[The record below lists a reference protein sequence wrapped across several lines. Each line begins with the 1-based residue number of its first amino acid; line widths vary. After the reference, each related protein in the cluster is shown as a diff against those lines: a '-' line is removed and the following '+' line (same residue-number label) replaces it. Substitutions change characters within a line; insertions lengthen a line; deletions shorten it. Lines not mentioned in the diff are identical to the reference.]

1 MSHGKRLNSQQTAVQ
16 VISQRSFRAGRTSNR
31 LIAAAAIIV
40 VILITAT
47 CSVFFNLQSFSALQ
61 NLKGYGTTT
70 DVIFSNPSAGQLDQL
85 EKSDLVRKPLYVSY
99 KLGRLIGN
107 PGQSALSIDL
117 YAVDQWDTWSSPL
130 VDDFQGHYPAEANE
144 VMMSTWLL
152 KRFGIEPVIGT
163 EITLSV
169 GWDDCDAVQEETFY
183 LSGFYTDT
191 SYINTAAKQQVFLSA
206 TALSQHDM
214 PATIAGFSFSSGSVQ
229 KNLNKITEQ
238 LGQTEQQSVTALS
251 GRQMSLRDIA
261 LVLVVILFFMLDG
274 FLIIYNINSISVT
287 RDVQFY
293 GLLKT
298 LGISPRQLKR
308 VIYYRMGRVLLLALP
323 VGLLLGCVMTQWIVP
338 LLLGDLLEGFTQA
351 DFHWTI
357 PVVSALFSC
366 GMIFVSFSMT
376 ARKVLSISPMAALR
390 YTGEGIKRKTSR
402 STDHA
407 ALPWMGLKNAF
418 RHPVKAFFVIGTF
431 FLSSVTFLLCMTV
444 LNGLSVDEYVNF
456 NTAHDIA
463 LYNHMSRASFSPQEE
478 QSFTSEI
485 MTQLRQM
492 EGVETFGITKV
503 VPIYEQYSEE
513 VYGDWYQIKSD
524 FEKSSGMEPTDPQ
537 VWIDSP
543 SAAFWSLLVGVD
555 SDVIDAYNQLAET
568 PIDIDAFERG
578 EFLLTTDM
586 NGSGLHQGDMMTFF
600 VMDTDQ
606 EFQLPIGGQIPLERD
621 GMNGGAAPWLVV
633 SNHVIDQYRP
643 DAIIYSI
650 KIDNDPAYAQ
660 NILDQVKSLTE
671 HTPAISRTSK
681 IELAES
687 LAEAKSSLSRLSA
700 FLTIVLFSI
709 GILNFI
715 NTMSA
720 NILNRQKE
728 FAAMESVGATRRQ
741 VRRMIVWEGFW
752 YFATT
757 MFLSLT
763 VGSAADVLLFAMIQ
777 NSLGFGAFHYP
788 AVPFALYMLL
798 ALALCGAIP
807 AAIYQKT
814 GNSSIVQRLR
824 EN

>member
-16 VISQRSFRAGRTSNR
+16 VISRRSFRAGRTSNR

-61 NLKGYGTTT
+61 NLKSYGTTT
-70 DVIFSNPSAGQLDQL
+70 DVIFSNPSAGQLAQL
-85 EKSDLVRKPLYVSY
+85 EESDLVRKPLYVSY

-107 PGQSALSIDL
+107 PGQSGLSIDL

-191 SYINTAAKQQVFLSA
+191 SYINAAAKQQVFLS
-206 TALSQHDM
+206 TMALSQHDM

-238 LGQTEQQSVTALS
+238 LGLTEQQSVTVLS
-251 GRQMSLRDIA
+251 GQQMSLRDIVLA
-261 LVLVVILFFMLDG
+261 LVVILFFMLDG
-274 FLIIYNINSISVT
+274 FLIIYNINAISVT
-287 RDVQFY
+287 KDVQFY

-390 YTGEGIKRKTSR
+390 YTEEGIKGQTSR

-407 ALPWMGLKNAF
+407 TLPWMGLKNAF
-418 RHPVKAFFVIGTF
+418 RHPVKAFFVIGTYL
-431 FLSSVTFLLCMTV
+431 LSSVTFLLCMTV

-456 NTAHDIA
+456 NTAHDIV

-485 MTQLRQM
+485 MAQLRQM
-492 EGVETFGITKV
+492 EGVEAVGITKV

-513 VYGDWYQIKSD
+513 VYGDWYRIKSD
-524 FEKSSGMEPTDPQ
+524 FEKASGMEPTDPQ

-543 SAAFWSLLVGVD
+543 GAAFWSLLVGVD
-555 SDVIDAYNQLAET
+555 SDVIDAYNQSAES
-568 PIDIDAFERG
+568 PVDIDAFEQG
-578 EFLLTTDM
+578 EFLLTTEM
-586 NGSGLHQGDMMTFF
+586 NGNGLHQGDRMTFF

-633 SNHVIDQYRP
+633 SNKVIDRYRP

-650 KIDNDPAYAQ
+650 KIDSAPAYEQ
-660 NILDQVKSLTE
+660 SILDQVKSLTE
-671 HTPAISRTSK
+671 HIPAISRTSK

-728 FAAMESVGATRRQ
+728 FAAMESIGATRRQ
-741 VRRMIVWEGFW
+741 VQRMIVWEGFW
-752 YFATT
+752 YFAST

-763 VGSAADVLLFAMIQ
+763 VGSAADILLFAAIQ
-777 NSLGFGAFHYP
+777 SSLGFGAFHYP

-798 ALALCGAIP
+798 ALALCGAIA

>member
-1 MSHGKRLNSQQTAVQ
+1 MSQGKRLNSQQTAVQ

-61 NLKGYGTTT
+61 NLKGYGTTA

-85 EKSDLVRKPLYVSY
+85 EESDLVRKPLYVSY

-107 PGQSALSIDL
+107 PGQSGLSVDL

-183 LSGFYTDT
+183 LSGLYTDT
-191 SYINTAAKQQVFLSA
+191 SYINAAAKQQVFLS
-206 TALSQHDM
+206 TKALSQHDM
-214 PATIAGFSFSSGSVQ
+214 PATIVGFSFSSGSVQ

-238 LGQTEQQSVTALS
+238 LDLTEQQSVTALS

-261 LVLVVILFFMLDG
+261 LALVVILFFMVDG

-287 RDVQFY
+287 KDVQFY

-390 YTGEGIKRKTSR
+390 YTEEGIRRKTSR

-407 ALPWMGLKNAF
+407 TLPWMGLKNAF

-555 SDVIDAYNQLAET
+555 SDVIDAYNQSAET
-568 PIDIDAFERG
+568 PVDIDAFERG

-586 NGSGLHQGDMMTFF
+586 NGSGLHQGDMITFF

-757 MFLSLT
+757 MFFSLT
-763 VGSAADVLLFAMIQ
+763 VGSAADILLFAAIQ
-777 NSLGFGAFHYP
+777 NSLGFGSFHYP

>member
-16 VISQRSFRAGRTSNR
+16 VISRRSFRAGRTSNR

-61 NLKGYGTTT
+61 NLKSYGTTT
-70 DVIFSNPSAGQLDQL
+70 DVIFSNPSAGQLAQL
-85 EKSDLVRKPLYVSY
+85 EESDLVRKPLYVSY

-107 PGQSALSIDL
+107 PGQSGLSIDL

-191 SYINTAAKQQVFLSA
+191 SYINAAAKQQVFLS
-206 TALSQHDM
+206 TMALSQHDM

-238 LGQTEQQSVTALS
+238 LGLTEQQSVTVLS
-251 GRQMSLRDIA
+251 GRQMSLRDIVLA
-261 LVLVVILFFMLDG
+261 LVVILFFMLDG
-274 FLIIYNINSISVT
+274 FLIIYNINAISVT
-287 RDVQFY
+287 KDVQFY

-351 DFHWTI
+351 DFHWTV

-390 YTGEGIKRKTSR
+390 YTEEGIKGQTSR

-407 ALPWMGLKNAF
+407 TLPWMGLKNAF
-418 RHPVKAFFVIGTF
+418 RHPVKAFFVIGTYL
-431 FLSSVTFLLCMTV
+431 LSSVTFLLCMTV

-456 NTAHDIA
+456 NTAHDIV

-485 MTQLRQM
+485 MAQLRQM
-492 EGVETFGITKV
+492 EGVEAVGITKV

-513 VYGDWYQIKSD
+513 VYGDWYRIKSD
-524 FEKSSGMEPTDPQ
+524 FEKASGMEPTDPQ

-543 SAAFWSLLVGVD
+543 GAAFWSLLVGVD
-555 SDVIDAYNQLAET
+555 SDVIDAYNQSAES
-568 PIDIDAFERG
+568 PVDIDAFEQG
-578 EFLLTTDM
+578 EFLLTTEM
-586 NGSGLHQGDMMTFF
+586 NGNGLHQGDRMTFF

-633 SNHVIDQYRP
+633 SNKVIDRYRP

-650 KIDNDPAYAQ
+650 KIDSAPAYEQ
-660 NILDQVKSLTE
+660 SILDQVKSLTE
-671 HTPAISRTSK
+671 HIPAISRTSE

-728 FAAMESVGATRRQ
+728 FAAMESIGATRRQ
-741 VRRMIVWEGFW
+741 VQRMIVWEGFW
-752 YFATT
+752 YFAST

-763 VGSAADVLLFAMIQ
+763 VGSAADILLFAAIQ
-777 NSLGFGAFHYP
+777 SSLGFGAFHYP

-798 ALALCGAIP
+798 ALALCGAIA

>member
-107 PGQSALSIDL
+107 PGQSGLSIDL

-407 ALPWMGLKNAF
+407 TLPWMELKNAF

>member
-1 MSHGKRLNSQQTAVQ
+1 MRQGKRVAHPYAAVR
-16 VISQRSFRAGRTSNR
+16 VIGQRSFRASCASNR

-47 CSVFFNLQSFSALQ
+47 CSVFFNLQNFSALQ
-61 NLKGYGTTT
+61 DLKSYGTTT
-70 DVIFSNPSAGQLDQL
+70 DVIVPNPSDEQLARL
-85 EKSDLVRKPLYVSY
+85 EESEQVQDPLYVSY

-107 PGQSALSIDL
+107 PGQSGLSIDL
-117 YAVDQWDTWSSPL
+117 YAVDHWDTWSRSL
-130 VDDFQGHYPAEANE
+130 VDGFQGHYPAQANE

-152 KRFGIEPVIGT
+152 ERFGIEPVIGA
-163 EITLSV
+163 EIALSV
-169 GWDDCDAVQEETFY
+169 GWDNCDAVQEETFY

-191 SYINTAAKQQVFLSA
+191 SYVNTAAKQQVFLSTA
-206 TALSQHDM
+206 ALSQHDL
-214 PATIAGFSFSSGSVQ
+214 PAVIVGFSFTSGSVQ
-229 KNLNKITEQ
+229 KNLNQLTQQ
-238 LGQTEQQSVTALS
+238 LGLTEQQPVTVLT
-251 GRQMSLRDIA
+251 GRQMSLRDMA
-261 LVLVVILFFMLDG
+261 LALAVILFFMVDG

-287 RDVQFY
+287 KDVQFY

-298 LGISPRQLKR
+298 IGISPKQLKR

-323 VGLLLGCVMTQWIVP
+323 TGLLLGCVMTRWIVP
-338 LLLGDLLEGFTQA
+338 LLLGDLLEGFAQA
-351 DFHWTI
+351 DFHWAI

-366 GMIFVSFSMT
+366 GMIFVSFAMT

-390 YTGEGIKRKTSR
+390 YTEEGIKQKTSR

-407 ALPWMGLKNAF
+407 TLPWMGLKNAF
-418 RHPVKAFFVIGTF
+418 RHPIKAFFVIGTF

-444 LNGLSVDEYVNF
+444 LDGLSIDEYVNF

-478 QSFTSEI
+478 QSFTLEI
-485 MTQLRQM
+485 MAQLRQL
-492 EGVETFGITKV
+492 EGLEAFGVTKV
-503 VPIYEQYSEE
+503 VPVYEQYSPE
-513 VYGDWYQIKSD
+513 VYGDWYQIKSG
-524 FEKSSGMEPTDPQ
+524 FEKESGMEPTDPQ
-537 VWIDSP
+537 VWIDNP
-543 SAAFWSLLVGVD
+543 SAAFWSLMVGVD
-555 SDVIDAYNQLAET
+555 SDVIDAYNQTAET
-568 PIDIDAFERG
+568 PVDIDAFERG

-586 NGSGLHQGDMMTFF
+586 NGNGLHRGDMMTFF
-600 VMDTDQ
+600 IMDTDQ
-606 EFQLPIGGQIPLERD
+606 RFQLPIGGQIPLERD

-633 SNHVIDQYRP
+633 SNKVIDQYRP

-650 KIDNDPAYAQ
+650 KIDSDPAYEQ
-660 NILDQVKSLTE
+660 SILDRVMSLTE
-671 HTPAISRTSK
+671 YIPAISRTSK

-687 LAEAKSSLSRLSA
+687 LAEAKSSLSKLSA

-728 FAAMESVGATRRQ
+728 FAAMEAVGATQRQ
-741 VRRMIVWEGFW
+741 VRQLIVWEGFW
-752 YFATT
+752 YFAST

-763 VGSAADVLLFAMIQ
+763 VGSAADVLLFGAIQ

-788 AVPFALYMLL
+788 VIPFALYMLL

-807 AAIYQKT
+807 ATIYQKT
-814 GNSSIVQRLR
+814 GTGSIVQRLR

>member
-107 PGQSALSIDL
+107 PGQSGLSIDL

-298 LGISPRQLKR
+298 IGISPRQLKR

-407 ALPWMGLKNAF
+407 TLPWMGLKNAF

>member
-1 MSHGKRLNSQQTAVQ
+1 MSQGKRVAHAQTAVR
-16 VISQRSFRAGRTSNR
+16 VIGQRSYRASRTSNR

-47 CSVFFNLQSFSALQ
+47 CNVFFNLQSFSALQ
-61 NLKGYGTTT
+61 DLKSYGTTT
-70 DVIFSNPSAGQLDQL
+70 DVIFSSPTVEQLTRL
-85 EKSDLVRKPLYVSY
+85 EENEQVQKPLYVSY

-107 PGQSALSIDL
+107 AGQSGLSIDL
-117 YAVDQWDTWSSPL
+117 YAVDNWDTWSSLL
-130 VDDFQGHYPAEANE
+130 VEDFQGHYPTEANE

-152 KRFGIEPVIGT
+152 KRFGIEPAVGT

-169 GWDDCDAVQEETFY
+169 GWDNRDAAEEETFR

-191 SYINTAAKQQVFLSA
+191 SYINTAAKQQVFLSTA
-206 TALSQHDM
+206 ALSQHDL
-214 PATIAGFSFSSGSVQ
+214 PAAIVGFSFTDGSIQ
-229 KNLNKITEQ
+229 KNLDQITEQ
-238 LGQTEQQSVTALS
+238 LGLTEQQLVTVLS
-251 GRQMSLRDIA
+251 GRQMSLRDAA
-261 LVLVVILFFMLDG
+261 LALAVILFFMADG

-298 LGISPRQLKR
+298 IGISPRQLKR
-308 VIYYRMGRVLLLALP
+308 VIYYRMGRVLMLALLA
-323 VGLLLGCVMTQWIVP
+323 GLLLGCAVTQWIVP

-351 DFHWTI
+351 DFHWAV
-357 PVVSALFSC
+357 PVASALFSC
-366 GMIFVSFSMT
+366 GMIFVSFAMT
-376 ARKVLSISPMAALR
+376 ARKVRFISPMAALR
-390 YTGEGIKRKTSR
+390 YTEEGIKGQTSR

-444 LNGLSVDEYVNF
+444 LEGLSVDEYVNF
-456 NTAHDIA
+456 NTAHDVA

-478 QSFTSEI
+478 QSFTPEI
-485 MTQLRQM
+485 MARLRQM
-492 EGVETFGITKV
+492 EGVEALGVTKV
-503 VPIYEQYSEE
+503 VPIYEQYSPE

-524 FEKSSGMEPTDPQ
+524 FERESGGEPTNPQ

-543 SAAFWSLLVGVD
+543 KAAFWSLLVGVD
-555 SDVIDAYNQLAET
+555 REVIEAYNQSAEV
-568 PIDIDAFERG
+568 PVDLDAFERG

-586 NGSGLHQGDMMTFF
+586 NGNGLRQGDTMTFF
-600 VMDTDQ
+600 VMDTDR
-606 EFQLPIGGQIPLERD
+606 EFQLPIGGRIPLERD

-633 SNHVIDQYRP
+633 SNQVIDQYRP

-650 KIDNDPAYAQ
+650 KIDNDPACAQ
-660 NILDQVKSLTE
+660 SILDQVRSLTE
-671 HTPAISRTSK
+671 HIPAISRTSR

-687 LAEAKSSLSRLSA
+687 LAEAKSSLSKLSA

-728 FAAMESVGATRRQ
+728 FAAMEAVGATRRQ
-741 VRRMIVWEGFW
+741 VRGMIVWEGFW
-752 YFATT
+752 YFAST
-757 MFLSLT
+757 MALALT
-763 VGSAADVLLFAMIQ
+763 IGSAADVLLFAAIQ

-788 AVPFALYMLL
+788 GIPFVLYMLL

-807 AAIYQKT
+807 AVIYQKAGT
-814 GNSSIVQRLR
+814 GSIVERLR

>member
-1 MSHGKRLNSQQTAVQ
+1 MSQGKRVAHAQTAVQ
-16 VISQRSFRAGRTSNR
+16 VIGQRSYRAGRTSNR

-61 NLKGYGTTT
+61 DLKSYGTTT
-70 DVIFSNPSAGQLDQL
+70 DVIFSSPTAEQLARL
-85 EKSDLVRKPLYVSY
+85 EGNEQVQKPLYVSY

-107 PGQSALSIDL
+107 AGQSGLSIDL
-117 YAVDQWDTWSSPL
+117 YAVDNWDTWSSLL
-130 VDDFQGHYPAEANE
+130 VEDFQGHYPTEANE

-152 KRFGIEPVIGT
+152 KRFGIEPAVGT

-169 GWDDCDAVQEETFY
+169 GWDDRDAAEEETFR

-191 SYINTAAKQQVFLSA
+191 SYINTAAKQQVFLSTA
-206 TALSQHDM
+206 ALSQHDL
-214 PATIAGFSFSSGSVQ
+214 PAAIVGFSFTDGSIQ
-229 KNLNKITEQ
+229 KNLDQITEQ
-238 LGQTEQQSVTALS
+238 LGLTEQQLVTVLS
-251 GRQMSLRDIA
+251 GRQMSLRDAA
-261 LVLVVILFFMLDG
+261 LALAVILFFMVDG

-298 LGISPRQLKR
+298 IGISPRQLKR
-308 VIYYRMGRVLLLALP
+308 VIYYRMGRVLMLALLA
-323 VGLLLGCVMTQWIVP
+323 GLLLGCAVTQWIVP

-351 DFHWTI
+351 DFHWAV
-357 PVVSALFSC
+357 PVASALFSC
-366 GMIFVSFSMT
+366 GMIFVSFAMT
-376 ARKVLSISPMAALR
+376 ARKVRFISPMAALR
-390 YTGEGIKRKTSR
+390 YTEEGIKGQTSR

-444 LNGLSVDEYVNF
+444 LEGLSVDEYVNF
-456 NTAHDIA
+456 NTAHDVA

-478 QSFTSEI
+478 QSFTPEI
-485 MTQLRQM
+485 MARLRQM
-492 EGVETFGITKV
+492 EGVEALGVTKV
-503 VPIYEQYSEE
+503 VPIYEQYSPE

-524 FEKSSGMEPTDPQ
+524 FERESGGEPTNPQ

-543 SAAFWSLLVGVD
+543 KAAFWSLLVGVD
-555 SDVIDAYNQLAET
+555 REVIEAYNQSAEV
-568 PIDIDAFERG
+568 PVDLDAFERG

-586 NGSGLHQGDMMTFF
+586 NGNGLRQGDTMTFF
-600 VMDTDQ
+600 VMDTDR
-606 EFQLPIGGQIPLERD
+606 EFQLPIGGRIPLERD

-633 SNHVIDQYRP
+633 SNQVIDQYRP

-650 KIDNDPAYAQ
+650 KIDNDPACAQ
-660 NILDQVKSLTE
+660 SILDQVRSLTE
-671 HTPAISRTSK
+671 HIPAISRTSR

-687 LAEAKSSLSRLSA
+687 LAEAKSSLSKLSA

-728 FAAMESVGATRRQ
+728 FAAMEAVGTTRRQ
-741 VRRMIVWEGFW
+741 VRGMIVWEGFW
-752 YFATT
+752 YFAST
-757 MFLSLT
+757 MALALT
-763 VGSAADVLLFAMIQ
+763 IGSAADVLLFAAIQ

-788 AVPFALYMLL
+788 GIPFVLYMLL

-807 AAIYQKT
+807 AVIYQKAGT
-814 GNSSIVQRLR
+814 GSIVERLR

>member
-1 MSHGKRLNSQQTAVQ
+1 MSQGKRVAHAQTAVR
-16 VISQRSFRAGRTSNR
+16 VIGQRSYRASRTSNR

-47 CSVFFNLQSFSALQ
+47 CNVFFNLQSFSALQ
-61 NLKGYGTTT
+61 DLKSYGTTT
-70 DVIFSNPSAGQLDQL
+70 DVIFSSPTVEQLTRL
-85 EKSDLVRKPLYVSY
+85 EGNEQVQKPLYVSY

-107 PGQSALSIDL
+107 AGQSGLSIDL
-117 YAVDQWDTWSSPL
+117 YAVDNWDTWSSLL
-130 VDDFQGHYPAEANE
+130 VEDFQGHYPTEANE

-152 KRFGIEPVIGT
+152 KRFGIEPAVGT

-169 GWDDCDAVQEETFY
+169 GWDDRDAAEEETFR

-191 SYINTAAKQQVFLSA
+191 SYINTAAKQQVFLSTA
-206 TALSQHDM
+206 ALSQHDL
-214 PATIAGFSFSSGSVQ
+214 PAAIVGFSFTDGSIQ
-229 KNLNKITEQ
+229 KNLDQITEQ
-238 LGQTEQQSVTALS
+238 LGLTEQQLVTVLS
-251 GRQMSLRDIA
+251 GRQMSLRDAA
-261 LVLVVILFFMLDG
+261 LALAVILFFMADG

-298 LGISPRQLKR
+298 IGISPRQLKR
-308 VIYYRMGRVLLLALP
+308 VIYYRMGRVLMLALLA
-323 VGLLLGCVMTQWIVP
+323 GLLGCAVTQWIVP

-351 DFHWTI
+351 DFHWAV
-357 PVVSALFSC
+357 PVASALFSC
-366 GMIFVSFSMT
+366 GMIFVSFAMT
-376 ARKVLSISPMAALR
+376 ARKVRFISPMAALR
-390 YTGEGIKRKTSR
+390 YTEEGIKGQTSR

-444 LNGLSVDEYVNF
+444 LEGLSVDEYVNF
-456 NTAHDIA
+456 NTAHDVA

-478 QSFTSEI
+478 QSFTPEI
-485 MTQLRQM
+485 MARLRQM
-492 EGVETFGITKV
+492 EGVEALGVTKV
-503 VPIYEQYSEE
+503 VPIYEQHSPE

-524 FEKSSGMEPTDPQ
+524 FERESGGEPTNPQ

-543 SAAFWSLLVGVD
+543 KAAFWSLLVGVD
-555 SDVIDAYNQLAET
+555 REVIEAYNQSAEV
-568 PIDIDAFERG
+568 PVDLDAFERG

-586 NGSGLHQGDMMTFF
+586 NGNGLRQGDTMTFF
-600 VMDTDQ
+600 VMDTDR
-606 EFQLPIGGQIPLERD
+606 EFQLPIGGRIPLERD

-633 SNHVIDQYRP
+633 SNQVIDQYRP

-650 KIDNDPAYAQ
+650 KIDNDPACAQ
-660 NILDQVKSLTE
+660 SILDQVRSLTE
-671 HTPAISRTSK
+671 HIPAISRTSR

-687 LAEAKSSLSRLSA
+687 LAEAKSSLSKLSA

-728 FAAMESVGATRRQ
+728 FAAMEAVGATRRQ
-741 VRRMIVWEGFW
+741 VRGMIVWEGFW
-752 YFATT
+752 YFAST
-757 MFLSLT
+757 MALALT
-763 VGSAADVLLFAMIQ
+763 IGSAADVLLFAAIQ

-788 AVPFALYMLL
+788 GIPFVLYMLL

-807 AAIYQKT
+807 AVIYQKAGT
-814 GNSSIVQRLR
+814 GSIVERLR

>member
-107 PGQSALSIDL
+107 PGQSGLSIDL

-407 ALPWMGLKNAF
+407 TLPWMGLKNAF

-431 FLSSVTFLLCMTV
+431 FLSSGTFLLCMTV

>member
-1 MSHGKRLNSQQTAVQ
+1 MSQGKRVAHAQTAVR
-16 VISQRSFRAGRTSNR
+16 VIGQRSYRASRTSNR

-47 CSVFFNLQSFSALQ
+47 CNVFFNLQSFSALQ
-61 NLKGYGTTT
+61 DLKSYGTTT
-70 DVIFSNPSAGQLDQL
+70 DVIFSSPTVEQLTRL
-85 EKSDLVRKPLYVSY
+85 EENEQVQKPLYVSY

-107 PGQSALSIDL
+107 AGQSGLSIDL
-117 YAVDQWDTWSSPL
+117 YAVDNWDTWSSLL
-130 VDDFQGHYPAEANE
+130 VEDFQGHYPTEANE

-152 KRFGIEPVIGT
+152 KRFGIEPAVGT

-169 GWDDCDAVQEETFY
+169 GWDDRDAAEEETFR

-191 SYINTAAKQQVFLSA
+191 SYINTAAKQQVFLSTA
-206 TALSQHDM
+206 ALSQHDL
-214 PATIAGFSFSSGSVQ
+214 PAAIVGFSFTDGSIQ
-229 KNLNKITEQ
+229 KNLDQITEQ
-238 LGQTEQQSVTALS
+238 LGLTEQQLVTVLS
-251 GRQMSLRDIA
+251 GRQMSLRDAA
-261 LVLVVILFFMLDG
+261 LALAVILFFMADG

-298 LGISPRQLKR
+298 IGISPRQLKR
-308 VIYYRMGRVLLLALP
+308 VIYYRMGRVLMLALLA
-323 VGLLLGCVMTQWIVP
+323 GLLLGCAVTQWIVP

-351 DFHWTI
+351 DFHWAV
-357 PVVSALFSC
+357 PVASALFSC
-366 GMIFVSFSMT
+366 GMIFVSFAMT
-376 ARKVLSISPMAALR
+376 ARKVRFISPMAALR
-390 YTGEGIKRKTSR
+390 YTEEGIKGQTSR

-444 LNGLSVDEYVNF
+444 LEGLSVDGYVNF
-456 NTAHDIA
+456 NTAHDVA

-478 QSFTSEI
+478 QSFTPEI
-485 MTQLRQM
+485 MARLRQM
-492 EGVETFGITKV
+492 EGVEALGVTKV
-503 VPIYEQYSEE
+503 VPIYEQYSPE

-524 FEKSSGMEPTDPQ
+524 FERESGGEPTNPQ

-543 SAAFWSLLVGVD
+543 KAAFWSLLVGVD
-555 SDVIDAYNQLAET
+555 REVIEAYNQSAEV
-568 PIDIDAFERG
+568 PVDLDAFERG

-586 NGSGLHQGDMMTFF
+586 NGNGLRQGDTMTFF
-600 VMDTDQ
+600 VMDTDR
-606 EFQLPIGGQIPLERD
+606 EFQLPIGGRIPLERD

-633 SNHVIDQYRP
+633 SNQVIDQYRP

-650 KIDNDPAYAQ
+650 KIDNDPACAQ
-660 NILDQVKSLTE
+660 SILDQVRSLTE
-671 HTPAISRTSK
+671 HIPAISRTSR

-687 LAEAKSSLSRLSA
+687 LAEAKSSLSKLSA

-728 FAAMESVGATRRQ
+728 FAAMEAVGATRRQ
-741 VRRMIVWEGFW
+741 VRGMIVWEGFW
-752 YFATT
+752 YFAST
-757 MFLSLT
+757 MALALT
-763 VGSAADVLLFAMIQ
+763 IGSAADVLLFAAIQ

-788 AVPFALYMLL
+788 GIPFVLYMLL

-807 AAIYQKT
+807 AVIYQKAGT
-814 GNSSIVQRLR
+814 GSIVERLR

>member
-107 PGQSALSIDL
+107 PGQSGLSIDL

-130 VDDFQGHYPAEANE
+130 GDDFQGHYPAEANE

-407 ALPWMGLKNAF
+407 TLPWMGLKNAF

-777 NSLGFGAFHYP
+777 
-788 AVPFALYMLL
+788 
-798 ALALCGAIP
+798 
-807 AAIYQKT
+807 K
-814 GNSSIVQRLR
+814 SSRR
-824 EN
+824 R

>member
-1 MSHGKRLNSQQTAVQ
+1 MSQGKRVAHAQTAVQ
-16 VISQRSFRAGRTSNR
+16 VIGQRSYRAGRTSNR

-61 NLKGYGTTT
+61 DLKSYGTTT
-70 DVIFSNPSAGQLDQL
+70 DVIFSSPTVEQLTRL
-85 EKSDLVRKPLYVSY
+85 EENEQVQKPLYVSY

-107 PGQSALSIDL
+107 AGQSGLSIDL
-117 YAVDQWDTWSSPL
+117 YAVDNWDTWSSLL
-130 VDDFQGHYPAEANE
+130 VEDFQGHYPTEANE

-152 KRFGIEPVIGT
+152 KRFGIEPAVGT

-169 GWDDCDAVQEETFY
+169 GWDDRDAAEEETFR

-191 SYINTAAKQQVFLSA
+191 SYINTAAKQQVFLSTA
-206 TALSQHDM
+206 ALSQHDL
-214 PATIAGFSFSSGSVQ
+214 PAAIVGFSFTDGSIQ
-229 KNLNKITEQ
+229 KNLDQITEQ
-238 LGQTEQQSVTALS
+238 LGLTEQQLVTVLS
-251 GRQMSLRDIA
+251 GRQMSLRDAA
-261 LVLVVILFFMLDG
+261 LALAVILFFMADG

-298 LGISPRQLKR
+298 IGISPRQLKR
-308 VIYYRMGRVLLLALP
+308 VIYYRMGRVLMLALLA
-323 VGLLLGCVMTQWIVP
+323 GLLLGCAVTQWIVP

-351 DFHWTI
+351 DFHWAV
-357 PVVSALFSC
+357 PVASALFSC
-366 GMIFVSFSMT
+366 GMIFVSFAMT
-376 ARKVLSISPMAALR
+376 ARKVRFISPMAALR
-390 YTGEGIKRKTSR
+390 YTEEGIKGQTSR

-444 LNGLSVDEYVNF
+444 LEGLSVDEYVNF
-456 NTAHDIA
+456 NTAHDVA

-478 QSFTSEI
+478 QSFTPEI
-485 MTQLRQM
+485 MARLRQM
-492 EGVETFGITKV
+492 EGVEALGVTKV
-503 VPIYEQYSEE
+503 VPIYEQYSPE

-524 FEKSSGMEPTDPQ
+524 FERESGGEPTNPQ

-543 SAAFWSLLVGVD
+543 KAAFWSLLVGVD
-555 SDVIDAYNQLAET
+555 REVIEAYNQSAEV
-568 PIDIDAFERG
+568 PVDLDAFERG

-586 NGSGLHQGDMMTFF
+586 NGNGLRQGDTMTFF
-600 VMDTDQ
+600 VMDTDR
-606 EFQLPIGGQIPLERD
+606 EFQLPIGGRIPLERD

-633 SNHVIDQYRP
+633 SNQVIDQYRP

-650 KIDNDPAYAQ
+650 KIDNDPACAQ
-660 NILDQVKSLTE
+660 SILDQVRSLTE
-671 HTPAISRTSK
+671 HIPAISRTSR

-687 LAEAKSSLSRLSA
+687 LAEAKSSLSKLSA

-728 FAAMESVGATRRQ
+728 FAAMEAVGTTRRQ
-741 VRRMIVWEGFW
+741 VRGMIVWEGFW
-752 YFATT
+752 YFAST
-757 MFLSLT
+757 MALALT
-763 VGSAADVLLFAMIQ
+763 IGSAADVLLFAAIQ

-788 AVPFALYMLL
+788 GIPFVLYMLL

-807 AAIYQKT
+807 AVIYQKAGT
-814 GNSSIVQRLR
+814 GSIVERLR

>member
-1 MSHGKRLNSQQTAVQ
+1 MSQGKRVAHAQTAVQ
-16 VISQRSFRAGRTSNR
+16 VIGQRSYRAGRTSNR

-61 NLKGYGTTT
+61 DLKSYGTTT
-70 DVIFSNPSAGQLDQL
+70 DVIFSSPTAEQLARL
-85 EKSDLVRKPLYVSY
+85 EGNEQVQKPLYVSY

-107 PGQSALSIDL
+107 AGQSGLSIDL
-117 YAVDQWDTWSSPL
+117 YAVDNWDTWSSLL
-130 VDDFQGHYPAEANE
+130 VEDFQGHYPTEANE

-152 KRFGIEPVIGT
+152 KRFGIEPAVGT

-169 GWDDCDAVQEETFY
+169 GWDDRDAAEEETFR

-191 SYINTAAKQQVFLSA
+191 SYINTAAKQQVFLSTA
-206 TALSQHDM
+206 ALSQHDL
-214 PATIAGFSFSSGSVQ
+214 PAAIVGFSFTDGSIQ
-229 KNLNKITEQ
+229 KNLDQITEQ
-238 LGQTEQQSVTALS
+238 LGLTEQQLVTVLS
-251 GRQMSLRDIA
+251 GRQMSLRDAA
-261 LVLVVILFFMLDG
+261 LALAVILFFMADG

-298 LGISPRQLKR
+298 IGISPRQLKR
-308 VIYYRMGRVLLLALP
+308 VIYYRMGRVLMLALLA
-323 VGLLLGCVMTQWIVP
+323 GLLLGCAVTQWIVP

-351 DFHWTI
+351 DFHWAV
-357 PVVSALFSC
+357 PVASALFSC
-366 GMIFVSFSMT
+366 GMIFVSFAMT
-376 ARKVLSISPMAALR
+376 ARKVRFISPMAALR
-390 YTGEGIKRKTSR
+390 YTEEGIKGQTSR

-444 LNGLSVDEYVNF
+444 LEGLSVDEYVNF
-456 NTAHDIA
+456 NTAHDVA

-478 QSFTSEI
+478 QSFTPEI
-485 MTQLRQM
+485 MARLRQM
-492 EGVETFGITKV
+492 EGVEALGVTKV
-503 VPIYEQYSEE
+503 VPIYEQYSPE

-524 FEKSSGMEPTDPQ
+524 FERESGGEPTNPQ

-543 SAAFWSLLVGVD
+543 KAAFWSLLVGVD
-555 SDVIDAYNQLAET
+555 REVIEAYNQSAEV
-568 PIDIDAFERG
+568 PVDLDAFERG

-586 NGSGLHQGDMMTFF
+586 NGNGLRQGDTMTFF
-600 VMDTDQ
+600 VMDTDR
-606 EFQLPIGGQIPLERD
+606 EFQLPIGGRIPLERD

-633 SNHVIDQYRP
+633 SNQVIDQYRP

-650 KIDNDPAYAQ
+650 KIDNDPACAQ
-660 NILDQVKSLTE
+660 SILDQVRSLTE
-671 HTPAISRTSK
+671 HIPAISRTSR

-687 LAEAKSSLSRLSA
+687 LAEAKSSLSKLSA

-728 FAAMESVGATRRQ
+728 FAAMEAVGTTRRQ
-741 VRRMIVWEGFW
+741 VRGMIVWEGFW
-752 YFATT
+752 YFAST
-757 MFLSLT
+757 MALALT
-763 VGSAADVLLFAMIQ
+763 IGSAADVLLFAAIQ

-788 AVPFALYMLL
+788 GIPFVLYMLL

-807 AAIYQKT
+807 AVIYQKAGT
-814 GNSSIVQRLR
+814 GSIVERLR

>member
-1 MSHGKRLNSQQTAVQ
+1 MTRGKRVAHSQTAVQ
-16 VISQRSFRAGRTSNR
+16 VIGQRSYRAGRASNR
-31 LIAAAAIIV
+31 LIAVAAIIV

-61 NLKGYGTTT
+61 DLKSYGTTT
-70 DVIFSNPSAGQLDQL
+70 DVIFSNPTTEQLARLEENGQ
-85 EKSDLVRKPLYVSY
+85 VRKPLYVSY
-99 KLGRLIGN
+99 QLGRLIGN
-107 PGQSALSIDL
+107 AGQSGLSIDL
-117 YAVDQWDTWSSPL
+117 YAVDNWDTWSSPL
-130 VDDFQGHYPAEANE
+130 VEDFQGHYPTEANE

-152 KRFGIEPVIGT
+152 NRFDIEPAVGT

-169 GWDDCDAVQEETFY
+169 GWNDRDAAEEETFY

-191 SYINTAAKQQVFLSA
+191 SYINTAAKQQVFLS
-206 TALSQHDM
+206 TAALQQHDL
-214 PATIAGFSFSSGSVQ
+214 PAAIAGFSFTSGSAQ
-229 KNLNKITEQ
+229 KSLDQITQQ
-238 LGQTEQQSVTALS
+238 LVLTEQQSVTVLS
-251 GRQMSLRDIA
+251 GGQMSFRDLA
-261 LVLVVILFFMLDG
+261 LALAVILFFMVDG

-287 RDVQFY
+287 KDVQFY

-390 YTGEGIKRKTSR
+390 YTEEGIRRKTSR

-407 ALPWMGLKNAF
+407 TLPWMGLKNAF

-555 SDVIDAYNQLAET
+555 SDVIDAYN
-568 PIDIDAFERG
+568 
-578 EFLLTTDM
+578 
-586 NGSGLHQGDMMTFF
+586 
-600 VMDTDQ
+600 
-606 EFQLPIGGQIPLERD
+606 
-621 GMNGGAAPWLVV
+621 
-633 SNHVIDQYRP
+633 
-643 DAIIYSI
+643 
-650 KIDNDPAYAQ
+650 
-660 NILDQVKSLTE
+660 
-671 HTPAISRTSK
+671 
-681 IELAES
+681 
-687 LAEAKSSLSRLSA
+687 
-700 FLTIVLFSI
+700 
-709 GILNFI
+709 
-715 NTMSA
+715 
-720 NILNRQKE
+720 
-728 FAAMESVGATRRQ
+728 
-741 VRRMIVWEGFW
+741 
-752 YFATT
+752 
-757 MFLSLT
+757 
-763 VGSAADVLLFAMIQ
+763 
-777 NSLGFGAFHYP
+777 
-788 AVPFALYMLL
+788 
-798 ALALCGAIP
+798 
-807 AAIYQKT
+807 
-814 GNSSIVQRLR
+814 
-824 EN
+824 

>member
-407 ALPWMGLKNAF
+407 TLPWMGLKNAF

-777 NSLGFGAFHYP
+777 
-788 AVPFALYMLL
+788 
-798 ALALCGAIP
+798 
-807 AAIYQKT
+807 K
-814 GNSSIVQRLR
+814 SSRR
-824 EN
+824 R

>member
-61 NLKGYGTTT
+61 NLEGYGTTT

-107 PGQSALSIDL
+107 PGQSGLSIDL

-407 ALPWMGLKNAF
+407 TLPWMGLKNAF

-741 VRRMIVWEGFW
+741 VRRIIVWEGFW

>member
-1 MSHGKRLNSQQTAVQ
+1 MRQGKRVAHSQTAVQ
-16 VISQRSFRAGRTSNR
+16 VIGQRSYRASRTSNR

-61 NLKGYGTTT
+61 DLKSYGTTT
-70 DVIFSNPSAGQLDQL
+70 DVIFSSPSTEQLARL
-85 EKSDLVRKPLYVSY
+85 EENEQVRKPLYVSY

-107 PGQSALSIDL
+107 PGQSGLSIDL
-117 YAVDQWDTWSSPL
+117 YAVDQWDTWSSTL
-130 VDDFQGHYPAEANE
+130 VEDLQGHYPTQTNE

-183 LSGFYTDT
+183 LSGLYTDT
-191 SYINTAAKQQVFLSA
+191 SYINAAAKQQVFLS
-206 TALSQHDM
+206 TKALSQHDM
-214 PATIAGFSFSSGSVQ
+214 PATIVGFSFSSGSVQ

-238 LGQTEQQSVTALS
+238 LGLTEQQSVTALS

-261 LVLVVILFFMLDG
+261 LALVVILFFMVDG

-287 RDVQFY
+287 KDVQFY

-390 YTGEGIKRKTSR
+390 YTEEGIKRKTSR

-407 ALPWMGLKNAF
+407 TLPWMGLKNAF

-555 SDVIDAYNQLAET
+555 SDVIDAYNQSAET
-568 PIDIDAFERG
+568 PVDIDAFERG

-660 NILDQVKSLTE
+660 SILDQVKSLTE

-763 VGSAADVLLFAMIQ
+763 VGSAADILLFTAIQ

>member
-1 MSHGKRLNSQQTAVQ
+1 MRYEKKKSGVKEAVQ
-16 VISQRSFRAGRTSNR
+16 IVSRRAYRSNRASNR

-61 NLKGYGTTT
+61 DLKSYGTTT
-70 DVIFSNPSAGQLDQL
+70 DVIFSSPTAEQLARL
-85 EKSDLVRKPLYVSY
+85 EGNEQVQKPLYVSY

-107 PGQSALSIDL
+107 AGQSGLSIDL
-117 YAVDQWDTWSSPL
+117 YAVDNWDTWSSLL
-130 VDDFQGHYPAEANE
+130 VEDFQGHYPTEANE

-152 KRFGIEPVIGT
+152 KRFGIEPAVGT

-169 GWDDCDAVQEETFY
+169 GWDDRDAAEEETFR

-191 SYINTAAKQQVFLSA
+191 SYINTAAKQQVFLSTA
-206 TALSQHDM
+206 ALSQHDL
-214 PATIAGFSFSSGSVQ
+214 PAAIVGFSFTDGSIQ
-229 KNLNKITEQ
+229 KNLDQITEQ
-238 LGQTEQQSVTALS
+238 LGLTEQQLVTVLS
-251 GRQMSLRDIA
+251 GRQMSLRDAA
-261 LVLVVILFFMLDG
+261 LALAVILFFMADG

-298 LGISPRQLKR
+298 IGISPRQLKR
-308 VIYYRMGRVLLLALP
+308 VIYYRMGRVLMLALLA
-323 VGLLLGCVMTQWIVP
+323 GLLLGCAVTQWIVP

-351 DFHWTI
+351 DFHWAV
-357 PVVSALFSC
+357 PVASALFSC
-366 GMIFVSFSMT
+366 GMIFVSFAMT
-376 ARKVLSISPMAALR
+376 ARKVRFISPMAALR
-390 YTGEGIKRKTSR
+390 YTEEGIKGQTSR

-444 LNGLSVDEYVNF
+444 LEGLSVDEYVNF
-456 NTAHDIA
+456 NTAHDVA

-478 QSFTSEI
+478 QSFTPEI
-485 MTQLRQM
+485 MARLRQM
-492 EGVETFGITKV
+492 EGVEALGVTKV
-503 VPIYEQYSEE
+503 VPIYEQYSPE

-524 FEKSSGMEPTDPQ
+524 FERESGGEPTNPQ

-543 SAAFWSLLVGVD
+543 KAAFWSLLVGVD
-555 SDVIDAYNQLAET
+555 REVIEAYNQSAEV
-568 PIDIDAFERG
+568 PVDLDAFERG

-586 NGSGLHQGDMMTFF
+586 NGNGLRQGDTMTFF
-600 VMDTDQ
+600 VMDTDR
-606 EFQLPIGGQIPLERD
+606 EFQLPIGGRIPLERD

-633 SNHVIDQYRP
+633 SNQVIDQYRP

-650 KIDNDPAYAQ
+650 KIDNDPACAQ
-660 NILDQVKSLTE
+660 SILDQVRSLTE
-671 HTPAISRTSK
+671 HIPAISRTSR

-687 LAEAKSSLSRLSA
+687 LAEAKSSLSKLSA

-728 FAAMESVGATRRQ
+728 FAAMEAVGTTRRQ
-741 VRRMIVWEGFW
+741 VRGMIVWEGFW
-752 YFATT
+752 YFAST
-757 MFLSLT
+757 MALALT
-763 VGSAADVLLFAMIQ
+763 IGSAADVLLFAAIQ

-788 AVPFALYMLL
+788 GIPFVLYMLL

-807 AAIYQKT
+807 AVIYQKAGT
-814 GNSSIVQRLR
+814 GSIVERLR

>member
-1 MSHGKRLNSQQTAVQ
+1 MSQGKRVAHAQTAVQ
-16 VISQRSFRAGRTSNR
+16 VIGQRSYRASRTSNR

-61 NLKGYGTTT
+61 DLKSYGTTT
-70 DVIFSNPSAGQLDQL
+70 DVIFSSPTVEQLTRL
-85 EKSDLVRKPLYVSY
+85 EENEQVQKPLYVSY

-107 PGQSALSIDL
+107 AGQSGLSIDL
-117 YAVDQWDTWSSPL
+117 YAVDNWDTWSSLL
-130 VDDFQGHYPAEANE
+130 VEDFQGHYPTEANE

-152 KRFGIEPVIGT
+152 KRFGIEPAVGT

-169 GWDDCDAVQEETFY
+169 GWDDRDAAEEETFR

-191 SYINTAAKQQVFLSA
+191 SYINTAAKQQVFLSTA
-206 TALSQHDM
+206 ALSQHDL
-214 PATIAGFSFSSGSVQ
+214 PAAIVGFSFTDGSIQ
-229 KNLNKITEQ
+229 KNLDQITEQ
-238 LGQTEQQSVTALS
+238 LGLTEQQLVTVLS
-251 GRQMSLRDIA
+251 GRQMSLRDAA
-261 LVLVVILFFMLDG
+261 LALAVILFFMADG

-298 LGISPRQLKR
+298 IGISPRQLKR
-308 VIYYRMGRVLLLALP
+308 VIYYRMGRVLMLALLA
-323 VGLLLGCVMTQWIVP
+323 GLLLGCAVTQWIVP

-351 DFHWTI
+351 DFHWAV
-357 PVVSALFSC
+357 PVASALFSC
-366 GMIFVSFSMT
+366 GMIFVSFAMT
-376 ARKVLSISPMAALR
+376 ARKVRFISPMAALR
-390 YTGEGIKRKTSR
+390 YTEEGIKGQTSR

-444 LNGLSVDEYVNF
+444 LEGLSVDEYVNF
-456 NTAHDIA
+456 NTAHDVA

-478 QSFTSEI
+478 QSFTPEI
-485 MTQLRQM
+485 MARLRQM
-492 EGVETFGITKV
+492 EGVEALGVTKV
-503 VPIYEQYSEE
+503 VPIYEQYSPE

-524 FEKSSGMEPTDPQ
+524 FERESGGEPTNPQ

-543 SAAFWSLLVGVD
+543 KAAFWSLLVGVD
-555 SDVIDAYNQLAET
+555 RGVIEACNQSAET
-568 PIDIDAFERG
+568 PVDIDAFERG

-586 NGSGLHQGDMMTFF
+586 NGNGLRQGDTMTFF
-600 VMDTDQ
+600 VMDTDR
-606 EFQLPIGGQIPLERD
+606 EFQLPIGGRIPLERD

-633 SNHVIDQYRP
+633 SNQVIDQYRP

-650 KIDNDPAYAQ
+650 KIDNDPACAQ
-660 NILDQVKSLTE
+660 SILDQVRSLTE
-671 HTPAISRTSK
+671 HIPAISRTSR

-687 LAEAKSSLSRLSA
+687 LAEAKSSLSKLSA

-728 FAAMESVGATRRQ
+728 FAAMEAVGATRRQ
-741 VRRMIVWEGFW
+741 VRGMIVWEGFW
-752 YFATT
+752 YFAST
-757 MFLSLT
+757 MALALT
-763 VGSAADVLLFAMIQ
+763 IGSAADVLLFAAIQ

-788 AVPFALYMLL
+788 GIPFVLYMLL

-807 AAIYQKT
+807 AVIYQKAGT
-814 GNSSIVQRLR
+814 GSIVERLR

>member
-107 PGQSALSIDL
+107 PGQSGLSIDL

-169 GWDDCDAVQEETFY
+169 GWDDCNAVQEETFY

-407 ALPWMGLKNAF
+407 TLPWMGLKNAF

>member
-107 PGQSALSIDL
+107 PGQSGLSIDL

-130 VDDFQGHYPAEANE
+130 VDDFQGHYPTEANE

-407 ALPWMGLKNAF
+407 TLPWMGLKNAF

>member
-1 MSHGKRLNSQQTAVQ
+1 MSQGKRVAHAQTAVR
-16 VISQRSFRAGRTSNR
+16 VIGQRSYRASRTSNR

-47 CSVFFNLQSFSALQ
+47 CNVFFNLQSFSALQ
-61 NLKGYGTTT
+61 DLKSYGTTT
-70 DVIFSNPSAGQLDQL
+70 DVIFSSPTVEQLTRL
-85 EKSDLVRKPLYVSY
+85 EENEQVQKPLYVSY

-107 PGQSALSIDL
+107 AGQSGLSIDL
-117 YAVDQWDTWSSPL
+117 YAVDNWDTWSSLL
-130 VDDFQGHYPAEANE
+130 VEDFQGHYPTEANE

-152 KRFGIEPVIGT
+152 KRFGIEPAVGT

-169 GWDDCDAVQEETFY
+169 GWDDRDAAEEETFR

-191 SYINTAAKQQVFLSA
+191 SYINTAAKQQVFLSTA
-206 TALSQHDM
+206 ALSQHDL
-214 PATIAGFSFSSGSVQ
+214 PAAIVGFSFTDGSIQ
-229 KNLNKITEQ
+229 KNLDQITEQ
-238 LGQTEQQSVTALS
+238 LGLTEQQLVTVLS
-251 GRQMSLRDIA
+251 GRQMSLRDAA
-261 LVLVVILFFMLDG
+261 LALAVILFFMADG

-298 LGISPRQLKR
+298 IGISPRQLKR
-308 VIYYRMGRVLLLALP
+308 VIYYRMGRVLMLALP
-323 VGLLLGCVMTQWIVP
+323 AGLLLGCAVTQWIVP

-351 DFHWTI
+351 DFHWAV
-357 PVVSALFSC
+357 PVASALFSC
-366 GMIFVSFSMT
+366 GMIFVSFAMT
-376 ARKVLSISPMAALR
+376 ARKVRFISPMAALR
-390 YTGEGIKRKTSR
+390 YTEEGIKGQTSR

-444 LNGLSVDEYVNF
+444 LEGLSVDEYVNF
-456 NTAHDIA
+456 NTAHDVA

-478 QSFTSEI
+478 QSFTPEI
-485 MTQLRQM
+485 MARLRQM
-492 EGVETFGITKV
+492 EGVEALGVTKV
-503 VPIYEQYSEE
+503 VPIYEQYSPE

-524 FEKSSGMEPTDPQ
+524 FERESGGEPTNPQ

-543 SAAFWSLLVGVD
+543 KAAFWSLLVGVD
-555 SDVIDAYNQLAET
+555 REVIEAYNQSAEV
-568 PIDIDAFERG
+568 PVDLDAFERG

-586 NGSGLHQGDMMTFF
+586 NGNGLRQGDTMTFF

-606 EFQLPIGGQIPLERD
+606 EFQLPIGGRIPLERD

-633 SNHVIDQYRP
+633 SNQVIDQYRP

-650 KIDNDPAYAQ
+650 KIDNDPACAQ
-660 NILDQVKSLTE
+660 SILDQVRSLTE
-671 HTPAISRTSK
+671 HIPAISRTSK

-687 LAEAKSSLSRLSA
+687 LDEAKSSLSKLSA

-728 FAAMESVGATRRQ
+728 FAAMEAVGATRRQ
-741 VRRMIVWEGFW
+741 VRGMIVWEGFW
-752 YFATT
+752 YFAST
-757 MFLSLT
+757 MALALT
-763 VGSAADVLLFAMIQ
+763 IGSAADVLLFAAIQ

-788 AVPFALYMLL
+788 GIPFVLYMLL

-807 AAIYQKT
+807 AVIYQKAGT
-814 GNSSIVQRLR
+814 GSIVERLR

>member
-107 PGQSALSIDL
+107 PGQSGLSIDL

-308 VIYYRMGRVLLLALP
+308 VIYYRMGRVLMLALP
-323 VGLLLGCVMTQWIVP
+323 AGLLLGCVMTQWIVP

-407 ALPWMGLKNAF
+407 TLPWMGLKNAF

>member
-107 PGQSALSIDL
+107 PGQSGLSIDL

-191 SYINTAAKQQVFLSA
+191 SDINTAAKQQVFLSA

-407 ALPWMGLKNAF
+407 TLPWMGLKNAF

>member
-1 MSHGKRLNSQQTAVQ
+1 MSQGKRLSSQQTAVQ
-16 VISQRSFRAGRTSNR
+16 VISRRSFRAGRTSNR

-61 NLKGYGTTT
+61 SLKSYGMTT
-70 DVIFSNPSAGQLDQL
+70 DVIFSNPSAGQLAQL
-85 EKSDLVRKPLYVSY
+85 EESDLVRKPLYVSY

-107 PGQSALSIDL
+107 PGQSGLSIDL
-117 YAVDQWDTWSSPL
+117 YAAHNWDTWSSPL

-163 EITLSV
+163 EITLYV

-191 SYINTAAKQQVFLSA
+191 SYINTAAKQQVFLS
-206 TALSQHDM
+206 TMALSQHDM

-238 LGQTEQQSVTALS
+238 LGLTEQQSVTVLS
-251 GRQMSLRDIA
+251 GRQMSLRDIVLA
-261 LVLVVILFFMLDG
+261 LVVILFFMLDG
-274 FLIIYNINSISVT
+274 FLIIYNINAISVT
-287 RDVQFY
+287 KDVQFY

-338 LLLGDLLEGFTQA
+338 LLLGNLLEGFTQA

-390 YTGEGIKRKTSR
+390 YTEEGIKGQTSR

-407 ALPWMGLKNAF
+407 TLPWMGLKNAF
-418 RHPVKAFFVIGTF
+418 RHPVKAFFVIGTYL
-431 FLSSVTFLLCMTV
+431 LSSVTFLLCMTV

-456 NTAHDIA
+456 NTAHDIV

-524 FEKSSGMEPTDPQ
+524 FEKASGMEPTDPQ

-543 SAAFWSLLVGVD
+543 GAAFWSLLVGVD
-555 SDVIDAYNQLAET
+555 SDVIDAYNQSAET
-568 PIDIDAFERG
+568 PVDIDAFERG

-586 NGSGLHQGDMMTFF
+586 NGTGLHQRDMMTFF

-681 IELAES
+681 IELSES

-728 FAAMESVGATRRQ
+728 FATMESIGATRRQ

-752 YFATT
+752 YFAST

-763 VGSAADVLLFAMIQ
+763 VGSAADILLFAAIQ
-777 NSLGFGAFHYP
+777 SSLGFGAFHYP

-814 GNSSIVQRLR
+814 GNSSIVQRLLL
-824 EN
+824 

>member
-107 PGQSALSIDL
+107 PGQSGLSIDL

-407 ALPWMGLKNAF
+407 TLPWMGLKNAC

>member
-107 PGQSALSIDL
+107 PGQSGLSIDL

-407 ALPWMGLKNAF
+407 TLPWMGLKNAF

-568 PIDIDAFERG
+568 PIDIDAFEHG

>member
-107 PGQSALSIDL
+107 PGQSGLSIDL

-163 EITLSV
+163 EIILSV

-407 ALPWMGLKNAF
+407 TLPWMGLKNAF

-621 GMNGGAAPWLVV
+621 GMNSGAAPWLVV